1 MIKSIRMQFSIMI
14 NSISFKV
21 GFSIVMLYVLASY
34 ITTLVLNMNTDIAFM
49 HSAHDMFCGVEFSAL
64 RTIFEA
70 VFPFIVVFP
79 FSFSYLTDL
88 SVKVH
93 PYLIGRMGR
102 RNYFAGKIVTNF
114 VGSFMIIFI
123 PFCINLLLCCITFPW
138 NNNHIFGDYNA
149 LNYAETLLGTNVTIN
164 TAQSGLPL
172 LKLYLYSPMAYNFFY
187 LCILSSFS
195 GLLGVLS
202 GLFSFYI
209 TQFKI
214 LLFVPVY
221 LVFYLGN
228 FLNVLSSKFD
238 RFTNF
243 KLIDYMYVN
252 SFHGKNYNVPF
263 GFIITV
269 VLFSLFS
276 FKYVCNKEEI

>member
-1 MIKSIRMQFSIMI
+1 MIRSIKMQFRIMI

-34 ITTLVLNMNTDIAFM
+34 ISTLALNMQTDIAFM
-49 HSAHDMFCGVEFSAL
+49 YSAHAMFCGVELSAL
-64 RTIFEA
+64 RNIFEA
-70 VFPFIVVFP
+70 VFPFIVVIP

-88 SVKVH
+88 SVKIH

-102 RNYFAGKIVTNF
+102 RNYFAGKIVTTF
-114 VGSFMIIFI
+114 IGSFIIIFI
-123 PFCINLLLCCITFPW
+123 PFFINLILCNITFPW

-149 LNYAETLLGTNVTIN
+149 LNYAETLLGTNITIN
-164 TAQSGLPL
+164 TVQSGLPF
-172 LKLYLYSPMAYNFFY
+172 LKLYLYSPMAYNILY
-187 LCILSSFS
+187 LCILSAFS
-195 GLLGVLS
+195 GLLGVFS

-209 TQFKI
+209 TKFKI

-228 FLNVLSSKFD
+228 FLNVLAHKFD
-238 RFTNF
+238 TFIDF

-252 SFHGKNYNVPF
+252 PFFGKSLIVPLC
-263 GFIITV
+263 FIVAV
-269 VLFSLFS
+269 VLFSTFS
-276 FKYVCNKEEI
+276 FKYACKKEEI